1 MIRKI
6 FKKISRGEEI
16 LGTKKKGSLGTTV
29 PCTMVHGTLYYGT
42 PPVPRYRVTP
52 NYARIVKPFYEVI
65 YDMEFFR
72 EFLSKSHRIFFLD
85 QFFIASSVKKSAL
98 MIFQY

>member
-1 MIRKI
+1 MY
-6 FKKISRGEEI
+6 
-16 LGTKKKGSLGTTV
+16 
-29 PCTMVHGTLYYGT
+29 HGTGYPVLWYTPLYHGT
-42 PPVPRYRVTP
+42 GYPVPWYRVTP

-85 QFFIASSVKKSAL
+85 QFFIASSIKKTAL

>member
-1 MIRKI
+1 MGMVQLVRKHYPVPWY
-6 FKKISRGEEI
+6 R
-16 LGTKKKGSLGTTV
+16 V
-29 PCTMVHGTLYYGT
+29 PCTMVH
-42 PPVPRYRVTP
+42 PPVPWYRVTP

-85 QFFIASSVKKSAL
+85 QFFIASSVKKTAL